1 MTSSE
6 PSKVDPSYL
15 ELSHQDLRELCLIHA
30 GVLET
35 FPFGLETMV
44 FKVGVVPP
52 DAPFKGKIFALL
64 ALESDPPQISLK
76 CDPARAES
84 LRAEYGSITAGY
96 HLSKKHW
103 NTLSV
108 DETLPHALIAE
119 LIEHSHALVAAT
131 LTRLERVQLG
141 L

>member
-1 MTSSE
+1 MTSSDGIH
-6 PSKVDPSYL
+6 S
-15 ELSHQDLRELCLIHA
+15 ELSHQDLRELCLLHP

-44 FKVGVVPP
+44 FKVGVVQPG
-52 DAPFKGKIFALL
+52 APFRGKLFALL

-84 LRAEYGSITAGY
+84 LRAEYPAIKAGY
-96 HLSKKHW
+96 HLNKKHW
-103 NTLSV
+103 NTLTG
-108 DETLPHALIAE
+108 DGTLPHALMAE
-119 LIEHSHALVAAT
+119 LIKHSHTLVAAS